1 MADYA
6 LRYYKEFGV
15 QDSIVQLQ
23 IYKYYKA
30 PEFAPA
36 PIEIG
41 GVLQEMHL
49 VMQGDQGEVTDPIV
63 KTSLELSLVDAPN
76 TEYGRKTGDWEE
88 FYTSSS
94 TEYLVKVLV
103 NNVVEWSGY
112 ITPDSFEEDLTLH
125 GTVSIIA
132 RDNIGHLQDFT
143 FDEIGNSDGMISVRD
158 IFTKAWKKIESKMT
172 LSIPTSGDVIWP
184 ECYGYRPYEIMLNVE
199 AFADKTWYEVV
210 ESVLDSFGLVL
221 RYVGGNKCCIYPLR
235 SMPLLSYSDF
245 NKVPIN
251 EAAFQAFAHRSL
263 QPTYK
268 KIIDVI
274 RYESGDIYKLNM
286 KDEDYIESSFDI
298 DFKEYDDK
306 GNETIVTKTV
316 PSWAFASASV
326 WKKAGNIG
334 VINPYAVESG
344 GRYGSSLPN
353 QDTLLVSVFPEI
365 KTANNVYLS
374 RNLMSAELMVDVSF
388 NFYGLFYKAQ
398 PGSSSISSPRAK
410 TQNLT
415 IHYTVECFTSDK
427 HYWFDIE
434 SDQFV
439 EESKT
444 LTASAGF
451 GYADGQRGQQ
461 LGEVKHSLYI
471 PEGATR
477 MVVRIYGFTA
487 SVVED
492 GALRPGGTPVFD
504 EIQNG
509 KLYGRIANILIAQAN
524 ASDFQDSTV
533 VSLYDDTAN
542 VLINRSPALGPGP
555 IVLSAKVIKNGMY
568 LPETAYPP
576 ANPWNWP
583 DDDFQTNLRVLIA
596 QQHLL
601 YNSRPN
607 NLITG
612 TLVHEKKLL
621 KMPSLWSYKDKN
633 HILISGRLNY
643 LNGYLEDV
651 KLREYARWPELY
663 PDDFYL
669 QTEAGDNVLT
679 EDDKNVLIA
688 AQEYRFLMENGDQV
702 KTEDDNYIKLS

>member
-15 QDSIVQLQ
+15 QDSIVKLQ

-158 IFTKAWKKIESKMT
+158 IFTKAWAKIESKMT
-172 LSIPTSGDVIWP
+172 LSIPTSSDVIWP
-184 ECYGYRPYEIMLNVE
+184 ECEGYKPYQIMLNVE

-221 RYVGGNKCCIYPLR
+221 RYVGSNKFCIYPLR

-251 EAAFQAFAHRSL
+251 ETMFQAAGHRSL
-263 QPTYK
+263 QPTCK
-268 KIIDVI
+268 KIIDI
-274 RYESGDIYKLNM
+274 FKYESGDIYKFNLKN
-286 KDEDYIESSFDI
+286 EDYVESSFELDI
-298 DFKEYDDK
+298 EQFDKE
-306 GNETIVTKTV
+306 GNFTGLVTEAI
-316 PSWAFASASV
+316 PSWAFADSSI
-326 WKKAGNIG
+326 WKQAGNIG
-334 VINPYAVESG
+334 VINPYAITTVNRGPASF
-344 GRYGSSLPN
+344 PD
-353 QDTLLVSVFPEI
+353 QDCMFISVFRERNFSNYVSLTRKLMSNDLVMDLSFQIFAYFYKAKPGTGSMTTPNARTQSLSLHYSIECYTSNKHYYYNANDEYFTTEATMI
-365 KTANNVYLS
+365 AANVGSVDKETAKTAN
-374 RNLMSAELMVDVSF
+374 
-388 NFYGLFYKAQ
+388 
-398 PGSSSISSPRAK
+398 I
-410 TQNLT
+410 
-415 IHYTVECFTSDK
+415 
-427 HYWFDIE
+427 
-434 SDQFV
+434 
-439 EESKT
+439 
-444 LTASAGF
+444 
-451 GYADGQRGQQ
+451 
-461 LGEVKHSLYI
+461 KHSLTI
-471 PEGATR
+471 PEGTTQ
-477 MVVRIYGFTA
+477 MVLRFYGFTA
-487 SVVED
+487 AFIDIE
-492 GALRPGGTPVFD
+492 GGLIYE
-504 EIQNG
+504 EIRKGQ
-509 KLYGRIANILIAQAN
+509 LYGRVSNLVISQGDAGE
-524 ASDFQDSTV
+524 FKDSTV
-533 VSLYDDTAN
+533 ISLYDETAN

-555 IVLSAKVIKNGMY
+555 TMLSAKVIKNGMY
-568 LPETAYPP
+568 LPESLYPS
-576 ANPWNWP
+576 ARYWNWP
-583 DDDFQTNLRVLIA
+583 NDSFRIDLRVLIA

-601 YNSRPN
+601 YRSRPN
-607 NLITG
+607 NLLTG

-643 LNGYLEDV
+643 LTGYLEDV

-669 QTEAGDNVLT
+669 QTEAGENVLT
-679 EDDKNVLIA
+679 EDDQNVLIA